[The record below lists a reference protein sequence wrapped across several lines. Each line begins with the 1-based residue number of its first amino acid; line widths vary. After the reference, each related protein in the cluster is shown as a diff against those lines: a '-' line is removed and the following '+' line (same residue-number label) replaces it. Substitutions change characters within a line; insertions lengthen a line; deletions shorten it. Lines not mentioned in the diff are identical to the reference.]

1 MGEVPTTP
9 HTQVVSRIFT
19 SSGWVVGTFHVPAGD
34 SLLSH
39 LERSKFFTL
48 TDVVLP
54 QGGDAL
60 PFFALSRD
68 ATVLILP
75 GEPEAVKPSAQG
87 EVLHQVSCLLEK
99 GVVMG
104 TLHLPGE
111 VRVSDHL
118 LGTERFFVLGDCTVG
133 IDAGGRGGSVEAAAA
148 TILNA
153 QRVVGVAE
161 M

>member
-1 MGEVPTTP
+1 MGEAPQTP

-19 SSGWVVGTFHVPAGD
+19 SSGWVVGTFHVPAGE
-34 SLLSH
+34 SLLSL
-39 LERSKFFTL
+39 LERSKFFSL
-48 TDVVLP
+48 TEVVLP

-60 PFFALSRD
+60 PFFALARE
-68 ATVLILP
+68 ATVLVVP
-75 GEPEAVKPSAQG
+75 GEPDAVDPAAQG
-87 EVLHQVSCLLEK
+87 GIKHQVSCLLEH

-104 TLHLPGE
+104 TLHLQNG

-118 LGTERFFVLGDCTVG
+118 IGAKRFFVVGDCTVG
-133 IDAGGRGGSVEAAAA
+133 IDADERGGSMEAATAA
-148 TILNA
+148 ILNA